1 MRWWRRK
8 DREQELERE
17 LSAHLD
23 LEAAEQQE
31 NGLSADDAG
40 YAARR
45 AFGNPTLL
53 KEEVREMWGWTAWEV
68 LVKDVSFSFRTIRKS
83 PGFAV
88 IVILTLALGIGANTA
103 IFSVMDSVLLR
114 PLPYPQ
120 PERLVR
126 IWQSEPRMGERRLGT
141 APPEFAAYRD
151 RTRVFTSLAGYQ
163 PAEYDL
169 TGAPQPEHIRACAAS
184 ASLFETLGI
193 PPLIGRTFYA
203 NEELPGAGKVVVL
216 SYRFWKQHHA
226 EDPRVLGT
234 IIRLNEQ
241 PYQIVGVMPRGF
253 TFPSTEATPGEPPD
267 MWTPL
272 SFTPNQMRD
281 WASSFDTNIVAR
293 LREGVSLKQAR
304 DDVRGVVR
312 EFQREHANIY
322 SGNIVLVAT
331 AERWAPS
338 FGERVPVVLSMLAG
352 AVGFVLLIA
361 CANIANLLLA
371 RAAAQHRELSVRR
384 ALGASPAR
392 LMRQVFTE
400 TAILTISGCAAGCA
414 LAYSLIRSLET
425 YWTSEVNLRA
435 VSIDGRVFF
444 FTFGLCGLTCLLCGL
459 SPAWVVR
466 KPDVNDALKQSA
478 RQSGLSRTQRRVAD
492 AITLCEVACS
502 LVLLIASAL
511 LLKSFIRVLE
521 MPLGFDPEN
530 VLIVRT
536 TFNRQ
541 RYPPDKR
548 HEVERA
554 IAAELSSLPGVGAV
568 AITTHVPL
576 ADERQIGFVIDGA
589 LPDEFHWADNALV
602 SGDYF
607 DVMRIPLLSGRT
619 FSEYDTPQAPMAAVV
634 NQSMARKYWPGQ
646 DPVGKGFK
654 WGGRHLT
661 VIGLVADIH
670 VEALDQP
677 LAPQVYNSVFQIESG
692 ASTSGVLVIRT
703 RRQDPLLLSGA
714 AQNAIWSV
722 DRGLPILGFST
733 LHYVVSTSLMA
744 RRTSLVLVGAFA
756 TLAMVLSLIGIYGV
770 LSRAVVQR
778 TQEIGIRLAIGAG
791 PIEIAKLVLR
801 DGIRLAT
808 AGIILGL
815 LIARIAAA
823 LISKLLFGVHPFDP
837 TSYAASTAL
846 ILLTA
851 LVASYLPAR
860 RAARVDPM
868 VAVRNE

>member
-1 MRWWRRK
+1 MWWWRGK
-8 DREQELERE
+8 HREQDLERE
-17 LSAHLD
+17 LSAHLEI
-23 LEAAEQQE
+23 EAAEHQE
-31 NGLSADDAG
+31 NGLSADDAR

-45 AFGNPTLL
+45 AIGNPTLL
-53 KEEVREMWGWTAWEV
+53 KEEVREVWGWTAWEV
-68 LVKDVSFSFRTIRKS
+68 LAKDAFYSFRTLRKS

-126 IWQSEPRMGERRLGT
+126 IWQSEPKMSERRLGT
-141 APPEFAAYRD
+141 APPEFAAYHD
-151 RTRVFTSLAGYQ
+151 RTRVFASLAGYH

-169 TGAPQPEHIRACAAS
+169 TGTPQPEHIRACSAS

-193 PPLIGRTFYA
+193 PPLIGRTFNA
-203 NEELPGAGKVVVL
+203 KEELPGAGNVVVL

-293 LREGVSLKQAR
+293 LRDGLSLQQAG
-304 DDVRGVVR
+304 DDVRRIVR
-312 EFQREHANIY
+312 EFQREHPNIY
-322 SGNIVLVAT
+322 SGNIVLEAT
-331 AERWAPS
+331 AERWAPNI
-338 FGERVPVVLSMLAG
+338 GERVPLVLSMLAG

-414 LAYSLIRSLET
+414 LAYGLIRSLET
-425 YWTSEVNLRA
+425 YWTNEVNLRA
-435 VSIDGRVFF
+435 VSVDGRVFF
-444 FTFGLCGLTCLLCGL
+444 FTFGLCALTCLLCGL

-478 RQSGLSRTQRRVAD
+478 RQSGLSRTQRRLAN

-502 LVLLIASAL
+502 LVLLIGSAL
-511 LLKSFIRVLE
+511 LLKSFVRVLE

-541 RYPPDKR
+541 RYSPEKR

-554 IAAELSSLPGVGAV
+554 IAAALSSLPGVGAV
-568 AITTHVPL
+568 AITTHIPL
-576 ADERQIGFVIDGA
+576 ADERQIGFVVDGA
-589 LPDEFHWADNALV
+589 PPDEFYWADNALV

-607 DVMRIPLLSGRT
+607 DAMRIPLLSGRT
-619 FSEYDTPQAPMAAVV
+619 FSEHDTPQAPMTAVI
-634 NQSMARKYWPGQ
+634 NQTMARKHWPGQ
-646 DPVGKGFK
+646 NPVGKGFK

-661 VIGLVADIH
+661 VIGVVGDIH

-677 LAPQVYNSVFQIESG
+677 IGSQVYNSAFQIESG
-692 ASTSGVLVIRT
+692 ASTSGVFVIRT
-703 RRQDPLLLSGA
+703 RRQDPTLLSGA
-714 AQNAIWSV
+714 AQTAIWSV
-722 DRGLPILGFST
+722 DRGLPILGFNT
-733 LHYVVSTSLMA
+733 LHDVVSTSLKA
-744 RRTSLVLVGAFA
+744 RRTSVALVGGFA
-756 TLAMVLSLIGIYGV
+756 ILAMVLSLIGIYGV

-791 PIEIAKLVLR
+791 PFEITKLVLL
-801 DGIRLAT
+801 DGIRLT
-808 AGIILGL
+808 TSGIILGL
-815 LIARIAAA
+815 LTAGMAAT

-846 ILLTA
+846 ILLIA